1 MSIRKNP
8 PAFPLGFAAQSTD
21 EILIL
26 DFVDAPNGAE
36 KNVFFS
42 VALNRDI
49 ASEMLKLL
57 VRFIED
63 EDEDEDEK

>member
-1 MSIRKNP
+1 MSIRKSP
-8 PAFPLGFAAQSTD
+8 PSFPLGFAAQSTD

-26 DFVDAPNGAE
+26 DFVDAPNGGE

-57 VRFIED
+57 VSFIEN
-63 EDEDEDEK
+63 EDEGDDE